1 MKNLK
6 NQKGFSLIEMLM
18 LLGFTMLLSV
28 FFLSALDSINNM
40 KEESNKEKNHIE
52 VSNNKTSN
60 VESNKKKN
68 INNTTDQTSTFLNQF
83 LALPSIKKEGNIYEI
98 SVKPSDENQNKKIWK
113 FFYFDNFIVTDLNR
127 IDLLC
132 DLFKSQ
138 SSNKI
143 KSYNTKRI
151 TELYDSRQYIEIS
164 YKPLSLA
171 MLANKNNEQELSAC
185 NINVKD
191 DNLYMNDKQIVILT
205 NINEI

>member
-52 VSNNKTSN
+52 VSDNKTSN
-60 VESNKKKN
+60 VENNKKRN
-68 INNTTDQTSTFLNQF
+68 INNTTAPTSTFLNQF
-83 LALPSIKKEGNIYEI
+83 IALPSMKKEGNIYEV
-98 SVKPSDENQNKKIWK
+98 STQANDEHKDKENWN
-113 FFYFDNFIVTDLNR
+113 FFYFDNFLVTDLNR
-127 IDLLC
+127 IHLIC
-132 DLFKSQ
+132 DMFEKQ
-138 SSNKI
+138 SSNQM

-151 TELYDSRQYIEIS
+151 MSLYDSRQYIEIS
-164 YKPLSLA
+164 YKPLSLE
-171 MLANKNNEQELSAC
+171 MLSKKNNEQELAKC

-191 DNLYMNDKQIVILT
+191 DSLYMNDKQIVILT